1 MPLGRHQGGLSSSG
15 RYVISVPRVS
25 IYLSLSLSLSL
36 VRWFVRSPSPS
47 SASWSVRVI
56 IEMSFCLCF
65 DNPITRALARL
76 KSCSGNVF
84 PGDLGKLSLQ
94 AAVPRLRPLPDHEF
108 PFVETEAWKRAMIS
122 SMIRNWFFHPVWHD
136 GIITRILLFLEIVIF
151 NFDTKFGNPF
161 DRIITRIFRN
171 CDF

>member
-1 MPLGRHQGGLSSSG
+1 MSF
-15 RYVISVPRVS
+15 
-25 IYLSLSLSLSL
+25 SLSL
-36 VRWFVRSPSPS
+36 VGWLVRSPSPS

-94 AAVPRLRPLPDHEF
+94 AAVPRLRPLAADEF
-108 PFVETEAWKRAMIS
+108 PFVETNASVETNSAF
-122 SMIRNWFFHPVWHD
+122 SMIRN
-136 GIITRILLFLEIVIF
+136 
-151 NFDTKFGNPF
+151 
-161 DRIITRIFRN
+161 
-171 CDF
+171 